1 MNYPTIATY
10 QNTDWNNH
18 VSAVGQHL
26 TSFIRE
32 GGTDNE
38 CPVKYACPNDG
49 NKFINCLGENDKR
62 VIWVFC
68 VIRCQFEIDRERR
81 SDGPDGNVGEALVE
95 LLEGKEE
102 DIWLWVDGDED
113 DLPEPP
119 HIRHLSQFEHYAA
132 VQALQRRQAIPR
144 WESRRHAEMRGRVQS
159 KSLPECLAA
168 IAWLAISSKALKKL
182 DHTHGRSDRVK
193 WNLGESIEEW
203 YSRYF
208 K

>member
-1 MNYPTIATY
+1 MDHPTIATSTY

-18 VSAVGQHL
+18 VSTVGPHL
-26 TSFIRE
+26 FETSFIRE
-32 GGTDNE
+32 GGRDNE
-38 CPVKYACPNDG
+38 CPVKYACPDDDNR
-49 NKFINCLGENDKR
+49 FIDCPGENDKR
-62 VIWVFC
+62 VSWVFG
-68 VIRCQFEIDRERR
+68 VLQWLYN
-81 SDGPDGNVGEALVE
+81 PNNLNVGETLVE

-119 HIRHLSQFEHYAA
+119 HNRRLSRFEHHAA

-159 KSLPECLAA
+159 KSLPERLAA

-193 WNLGESIEEW
+193 WNLGEIG
-203 YSRYF
+203 RAHV
-208 K
+208 